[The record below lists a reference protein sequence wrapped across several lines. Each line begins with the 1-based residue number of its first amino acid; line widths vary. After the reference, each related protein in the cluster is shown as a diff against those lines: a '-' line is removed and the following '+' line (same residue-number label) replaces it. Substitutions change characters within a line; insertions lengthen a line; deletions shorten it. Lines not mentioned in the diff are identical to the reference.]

1 MEIVI
6 GDSKCINCMKCLNE
20 ICIADAIN
28 FKDEKIQI
36 NQNKCRGYG
45 LSVNTC
51 KQNAITLKYDDKSTD
66 SIVNRLYNLVEL

>member
-1 MEIVI
+1 MEIAI
-6 GDSKCINCMKCLNE
+6 DDSKCINCMKCLNE
-20 ICIADAIN
+20 ICIADSIN

-66 SIVNRLYNLVEL
+66 SIVNILYNLVEL

>member
-1 MEIVI
+1 
-6 GDSKCINCMKCLNE
+6 MKCLNE
-20 ICIADAIN
+20 ICIADSIN

-51 KQNAITLKYDDKSTD
+51 KQNAITLKYHDKSTD

>member
-1 MEIVI
+1 VEIAI
-6 GDSKCINCMKCLNE
+6 DDSKCINCMKCLNE
-20 ICIADAIN
+20 ICIADSIN